1 MIQVEAPQDKPTEAK
16 ADQGKAWLLGVL
28 VFLAGLLI
36 FFPGAKGDF
45 IYDDHVD
52 IRNVDNVFTPGAW
65 PELFKTASAQ
75 LYRPVKYLSY
85 YLDNVLFGWKPE
97 GWHWQSYLWHALN
110 GVLLFALAKRW
121 GASLLAATLGAL
133 WFAIHP
139 IHAEAVVWISSRASL
154 QSTTGVLLM
163 LFFYDRWRQR
173 EQKADLVGLLVAGF
187 IGFFS
192 KEDALMVFPLIVMY
206 EIFIQ
211 QTGAPLTPALSPPR
225 GEGDGRCDLMLKLL
239 KQKSFLVPVVL
250 LGVLAVI
257 YVGLRQSILTGL
269 SQGAREGGV
278 AGWLWTLPVILTTY
292 LRQLFWPDPMCIDQP
307 VDYAA
312 GFGVEF
318 VLSVAVLL
326 LLVGTVSVK
335 RAAWGR
341 WQFAIGFFFITL
353 VPVMG
358 LIPINQPRA
367 DRFLYLPSVAAAL
380 CVAWGWDWA
389 ANQPKL
395 RTVALVFVA
404 LTLGWFGWRSWDY
417 SKTFLTDR
425 VLWEQVISVND
436 YSYRGYANLAAAEN
450 NAGRPQNG
458 LQLVEQSLAIKDDY
472 PEGWII
478 KGYSLAMMGKQA
490 EAEVQYRQAIASV
503 PDEARWLFLLA
514 DLLERQQR
522 NAEAMELYERIATV
536 RPAYVEARLSAGFLA
551 ATMGQLGKAREHWE
565 AVLKYD
571 PSNEAARKNLEI
583 MAKQGK

>member
-1 MIQVEAPQDKPTEAK
+1 MILVEAPPDKPTEAK

-110 GVLLFALAKRW
+110 GVLLFVMARRW
-121 GASLLAATLGAL
+121 GASSLAAGLGAL

-173 EQKADLVGLLVAGF
+173 ERKWDLVGLLFAGF

-192 KEDALMVFPLIVMY
+192 KEDALMVFPVIVLY
-206 EIFIQ
+206 EWFLRW
-211 QTGAPLTPALSPPR
+211 GVMGPGPLSPRR
-225 GEGDGRCDLMLKLL
+225 GEGDGSFSEIVSIL
-239 KQKSFLVPVVL
+239 KQRAFLLPVIL
-250 LGVLAVI
+250 LGLVAVV

-278 AGWLWTLPVILTTY
+278 AGWLSTLPVILTTY
-292 LRQLFWPDPMCIDQP
+292 LRQLVWPDPMCIDQP
-307 VDYAA
+307 VSYDV
-312 GFGVEF
+312 GFGLAF
-318 VLSVAVLL
+318 WLSVVVLL
-326 LLVGTVSVK
+326 VLVGIMTVREK
-335 RAAWGR
+335 AWMR
-341 WQFAIGFFFITL
+341 WQFAIGFFFVTL

-389 ANQPKL
+389 TKQPKL
-395 RTVALVFVA
+395 RTVALAFVA

-417 SKTFLTDR
+417 SKTFLKDR
-425 VLWEQVISVND
+425 ALWEQVISVNER
-436 YSYRGYANLAAAEN
+436 SYRGFANLAASEN
-450 NAGRPQNG
+450 NERRPENA
-458 LQLVEQSLAIKDDY
+458 LQLIDEALKIKADY
-472 PEGWII
+472 PEGWVI
-478 KGYSLAMMGKQA
+478 KAYSLSVMRRTK
-490 EAEVQYRQAIASV
+490 EAEELYRKAIESA
-503 PDEARWLFLLA
+503 PEEARWLFLLA
-514 DLLERQQR
+514 DLLERENR
-522 NAEAMELYERIATV
+522 NEEAMKLYDQIALV
-536 RPAYVEARLSAGFLA
+536 RPAYVDARLSAGVLA
-551 ATMGQLGKAREHWE
+551 VKMGLFQKARDHWE
-565 AVLKYD
+565 AVLKYA
-571 PSNEAARKNLEI
+571 PQNEAARSNLEVL
-583 MAKQGK
+583 AKQGK

>member
-1 MIQVEAPQDKPTEAK
+1 MEAPQDKPTEAK
-16 ADQGKAWLLGVL
+16 ANQGKVWLLGVL
-28 VFLAGLLI
+28 VFLAGMLI

-85 YLDNVLFGWKPE
+85 YLDNALFGWKPE
-97 GWHWQSYLWHALN
+97 GWHWHSYLWHALN
-110 GVLLFALAKRW
+110 GALIFALAGRW

-163 LFFYDRWRQR
+163 LFFYDRWRQYER
-173 EQKADLVGLLVAGF
+173 KGDLVGLLMAGF

-192 KEDALMVFPLIVMY
+192 KEDALMVFPVIVMY
-206 EIFIQ
+206 EWFLWWGVMGQ
-211 QTGAPLTPALSPPR
+211 GPLSPRR
-225 GEGDGRCDLMLKLL
+225 GEGDGSPIEIVSIL
-239 KQKSFLVPVVL
+239 KQRAFLFPVIL
-250 LGVLAVI
+250 LGVIAVV

-269 SQGAREGGV
+269 SQGAREDGV
-278 AGWLWTLPVILTTY
+278 AGWLSTLPVILTTY
-292 LRQLFWPDPMCIDQP
+292 LRQLVWPDPMCIDQP
-307 VDYAA
+307 VDYSA
-312 GFGVEF
+312 GFGVVF
-318 VLSVAVLL
+318 ILSTLVLL
-326 LLVGTVSVK
+326 TLAGVMMIRK
-335 RAAWGR
+335 QAWAR

-389 ANQPKL
+389 MKQQKL
-395 RTVALVFVA
+395 RLVALTFMA
-404 LTLGWFGWRSWDY
+404 MTLGWFGWRSWDY

-425 VLWEQVISVND
+425 DLWEQVISVNER
-436 YSYRGYANLAAAEN
+436 SYRGYANLAAAEN
-450 NAGRPQNG
+450 NSGRPQNG
-458 LQLVEQSLAIKDDY
+458 LELVEHSLAIKDDY
-472 PEGWII
+472 PEGWVI
-478 KGYSLAMMGKQA
+478 KGYSLAMMGKLA
-490 EAEVQYRQAIASV
+490 EAEVQYRQAIASA
-503 PDEARWLFLLA
+503 PDEPRWLFLLA

-571 PSNEAARKNLEI
+571 PGNETARKNLEI